1 MTVEHPFAVAIE
13 NADDGAYFDLLAP
26 EAVLHSPV
34 LHSPFVG
41 RPTVAPLLALLRAC
55 FSNVRFTDELHG
67 EGKIAL
73 FFGAD
78 ISGRQAEGAQILRLD
93 GAGRIV
99 DLTVFLRPIQAGM
112 ALSELMGPK
121 IQKLEDG
128 TYGLR
133 PAVSGPD
140 VVL

>member
-1 MTVEHPFAVAIE
+1 MTIEHPFATAIE
-13 NADDGAYFDLLAP
+13 NADDDAYFDLLAP

-55 FSNVRFTDELHG
+55 FSNVRFTDELRG
-67 EGKIAL
+67 EGTIAL
-73 FFGAD
+73 VFRAD
-78 ISGRQAEGAQILRLD
+78 ISGRQAEGTQVLRLD
-93 GAGRIV
+93 DAGRIV
-99 DLTVFLRPIQAGM
+99 DLTVFLRPIRAGL

-121 IQKLEDG
+121 IEKLEDG

-133 PAVSGPD
+133 T
-140 VVL
+140 VL